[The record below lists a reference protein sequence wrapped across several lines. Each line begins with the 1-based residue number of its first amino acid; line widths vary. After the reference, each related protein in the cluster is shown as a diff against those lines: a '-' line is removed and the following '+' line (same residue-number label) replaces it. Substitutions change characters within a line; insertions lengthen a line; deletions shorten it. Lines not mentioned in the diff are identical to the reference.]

1 MLSKKVK
8 LTVTDYSTKLSSP
21 LKFYKSD
28 SVYLIFEI
36 VEFGVTY
43 TNGRGRSSETPIA
56 ALYGKLLIENP
67 FGIDSIESMENSEDN
82 IFMFHLDSEYTQNV
96 GISKMQIV
104 LLDYDEVGYKITLP
118 EIEFEIKKSINEKWD
133 GEEIIYPTI
142 LLTDDGCAILA
153 DEETVLIR

>member
-1 MLSKKVK
+1 
-8 LTVTDYSTKLSSP
+8 
-21 LKFYKSD
+21 
-28 SVYLIFEI
+28 
-36 VEFGVTY
+36 
-43 TNGRGRSSETPIA
+43 
-56 ALYGKLLIENP
+56 
-67 FGIDSIESMENSEDN
+67 MENSEDN